1 MGWFKG
7 VKVMKIKQIEFG
19 NGVSLGVINTD
30 KFKNNWFSLS
40 FALPRTPENI
50 ANVGVLANVLKR
62 GTKKHRTIKEIE
74 RYLCSLYDLS
84 VDITDSTVG
93 YDLIFKI
100 QIGFIDD
107 VFVPLDERVNVFL
120 GATEFVKEL
129 LFEPLLENGEFR
141 ADYTESEKKHRI
153 DKIKAEIN
161 NKDVY
166 AFKRCNEIACEGTP
180 LAYNGNGTIDTV
192 SAVTPKS
199 IYDTMQYIIGHCRA
213 EAVFAGNYTESKEE
227 ILKGFLSELAEKR
240 DSKDIFPQTE
250 RISIKVFDNTKEITE
265 QIDAKQ
271 GRMVLSFSIPKPD
284 DIADMSVAVFNEIF
298 GGSPV
303 SRLFTNVRERLSLC
317 YYCSSMV
324 EKSTWRVIVR
334 SGIDIDNREK
344 AVNEITRQLGL
355 LSNPENISED
365 ELESAKISI
374 LSSYDAMSDSLPNFV
389 SWYMRMRWY
398 GLDTDIEAVKGRLKT
413 VTAADIADIAR
424 GTKMQ
429 VNYFLNGKEE

>member
-1 MGWFKG
+1 ME
-7 VKVMKIKQIEFG
+7 IKQVEFG
-19 NGVSLGVINTD
+19 GGVSLGVINTD

-62 GTKKHRTIKEIE
+62 GTQKHRTMKEIE

-84 VDITDSTVG
+84 VDITDVTVD

-100 QIGFIDD
+100 QVGFIDD
-107 VFVPLDERVNVFL
+107 AFVPLGERVNVFE
-120 GATEFVKEL
+120 GAIEFVKEL
-129 LFEPLLENGEFR
+129 LFEPLAENGEFSK
-141 ADYTESEKKHRI
+141 DYTESEKKHRI

-199 IYDTMQYIIGHCRA
+199 VYGTLQYAVGHCRA

-227 ILKGFLSELAEKR
+227 VLKEFLSTLAAKR
-240 DSKDIFPQTE
+240 EGKAISPRTE
-250 RISIKVFDNTKEITE
+250 RVSLKAFDKTKEVTE

-271 GRMVLSFSIPKPD
+271 GRMVLSFSIPKSD
-284 DIADMSVAVFNEIF
+284 DRVDMSVAVFNEIF

-317 YYCSSMV
+317 YYCSSMA
-324 EKSTWRVIVR
+324 EKSTSRVIVR
-334 SGIDIDNREK
+334 SGIDIENRQK
-344 AVNEITRQLGL
+344 AIDEISRQLGL
-355 LSNPENISED
+355 LSNPENISDE

-374 LSSYDAMSDSLPNFV
+374 LSSYDAMSDSLPNLV

-398 GLDTDIEAVKGRLKT
+398 GLDTDIEAIKERVRA
-413 VTAADIADIAR
+413 VTSADIADIAR
-424 GTKMQ
+424 ETKMQ
-429 VNYFLNGKEE
+429 VSYFLDGKEE

>member
-1 MGWFKG
+1 ME
-7 VKVMKIKQIEFG
+7 IKQVEFG
-19 NGVSLGVINTD
+19 GGVSLGVINTD

-62 GTKKHRTIKEIE
+62 GTQKHRTMKEIE

-84 VDITDSTVG
+84 VDITDVTVD

-100 QIGFIDD
+100 QVGFIDD
-107 VFVPLDERVNVFL
+107 AFVPLGERVNVFE
-120 GATEFVKEL
+120 GAIEFVKEL
-129 LFEPLLENGEFR
+129 LFEPLAENGEFSK
-141 ADYTESEKKHRI
+141 DYTESEKKHRI

-199 IYDTMQYIIGHCRA
+199 VYGTLQYAVGHCRA

-227 ILKGFLSELAEKR
+227 VLKEFLSTLAAKR
-240 DSKDIFPQTE
+240 EGKALSPRTE
-250 RISIKVFDNTKEITE
+250 RVSLKAFDKTKEVTE

-271 GRMVLSFSIPKPD
+271 GRMVLSFSIPKSD
-284 DIADMSVAVFNEIF
+284 DRADMSVAVFNEIF

-317 YYCSSMV
+317 YYCSSMA

-334 SGIDIDNREK
+334 SGIDIENRQK
-344 AVNEITRQLGL
+344 AIDEISRQLGL
-355 LSNPENISED
+355 LSNPENISDE
-365 ELESAKISI
+365 ELESTKISI
-374 LSSYDAMSDSLPNFV
+374 LSSYDAMSDSLPNLV

-398 GLDTDIEAVKGRLKT
+398 GLDTDIEAIKERVRA
-413 VTAADIADIAR
+413 VTSADVADIAR

-429 VNYFLNGKEE
+429 VSYFLDGKEE